1 MLEKSKEIPTPEFR
15 SRIPNMKL
23 IEMLL
28 GTHAAVC
35 GRPDASFFSAIAE
48 HFILLAH
55 NQIMNFDL
63 GAWLLLV
70 PSP

>member
-1 MLEKSKEIPTPEFR
+1 
-15 SRIPNMKL
+15 MKL